1 MPSIAI
7 SELEENGKM
16 RHAKQTTD
24 ILSVLV
30 AWGVCVL
37 AFLPAAYGKEAPLGS
52 ANNAAP
58 PLIQQM
64 VGTWKVHQRMWP
76 GAGAKAI
83 ELPPAVAHRV
93 LTGGSFLHETM
104 TLTPGSNQAP
114 FTRESYFDYNPV
126 DRRYEYFSLDTRAP
140 EMMNERSRL
149 VEAGSKSQNQAPITL
164 YGGKF
169 IAPQWGN
176 AKNVPFRYR
185 IVVGDV
191 NKGKQTVRLY
201 LTPLSG
207 GNRKEFLA
215 FEYVYTRN
223 K

>member
-1 MPSIAI
+1 MPLTVI
-7 SELEENGKM
+7 SEPVENEKV
-16 RHAKQTTD
+16 RRLRKTTD
-24 ILSVLV
+24 ILSTLGVWGACVV
-30 AWGVCVL
+30 AFV
-37 AFLPAAYGKEAPLGS
+37 PAAHCTGAPLGS
-52 ANNAAP
+52 VHNAAP
-58 PLIQQM
+58 PLIQKM
-64 VGTWKVHQRMWP
+64 VGTWEVQQQMWLGP
-76 GAGAKAI
+76 GTKAI

-93 LTGGSFLHETM
+93 LVGGSFLHETM
-104 TLTPGSNQAP
+104 TLMPGLKQAP

-140 EMMNERSRL
+140 EMMNERSRP
-149 VEAGSKSQNQAPITL
+149 VEIRSKSQDKAPITL

-191 NKGKQTVRLY
+191 IKRRQTVRLY
-201 LTPLSG
+201 RTPLSG
-207 GNRKEFLA
+207 GNRSQFLA
-215 FEYVYTRN
+215 FEYVYIRN